1 MDNYIISLNNELLEY
16 YNEYKLNNDIKL
28 FKKNVETLLYHYFN
42 IGYITGINLT
52 RKKLNLQLLNYYDEI
67 DDLKFLNFKHNE
79 INDIINKINNDY
91 NFNWK
96 TILKSL
102 IYIYRYYQLQEFK
115 NNGIQ
120 EIIFIVNN
128 NSCDY
133 CKILS
138 KQKQNIDY
146 LIKNLNKEHLY
157 CYMKFHIINE
167 INLSILNKI
176 KFSNKDLLT
185 NYNFILINN
194 VDEIKELN
202 KFYSLEEIDILK
214 NNFISIQCDKNI
226 YINNEYYNMNYLIIK
241 YSIKDKLHPNDWWN
255 NKFNNTNIFINYK
268 SRKNSYQYL
277 VENVVQ
283 YILNPNMLYEFDKEN
298 YDKIKNDIFNGIE
311 IKGSD

>member
-91 NFNWK
+91 NFNWE

-102 IYIYRYYQLQEFK
+102 IYIYRYYQLLEFK

-202 KFYSLEEIDILK
+202 KFYSLEEINILK

-241 YSIKDKLHPNDWWN
+241 YSIKDKLSPNDWWN

-277 VENVVQ
+277 IENVVQ
-283 YILNPNMLYEFDKEN
+283 YILNPNILYEFDKEN

-311 IKGSD
+311 IKGCD